1 MAVKRVVFMR
11 PGETEW
17 NRLGRFQ
24 GWVAAPLNEHG
35 RLQAQRLAN
44 FVRHIGLRALY
55 TSDLRRAIETAA
67 ILEPRLNYAPILEPR
82 LRERNIGI
90 WQGLTMSEMEAW
102 YPDEFEQLLANQ
114 DDFCIPSGE
123 SRVDVKQRALAAF
136 SDVLAQDK
144 GETVGII
151 SHTTTLHILL
161 NELILDCCDDSLAL
175 SNSSVTTIVRGDDDQ
190 WKLVTANDLM
200 HLEGV
205 ETKAFPEI
213 GEDR

>member
-1 MAVKRVVFMR
+1 MTVKRVVFMR

-24 GWVAAPLNEHG
+24 GWVAVPLNEHG

-55 TSDLRRAIETAA
+55 TSDLRRAVETAA

-90 WQGLTMSEMEAW
+90 WQGLTLDEMEAW
-102 YPDEFEQLLANQ
+102 YPDEFEQVLVNRDA
-114 DDFCIPSGE
+114 FKIPSGE
-123 SRVDVKQRALAAF
+123 SRLDVKQRALAAF
-136 SDVLAQDK
+136 SDILAQDR
-144 GETVGII
+144 GETIGVI
-151 SHTTTLHILL
+151 SHTTTLHVLL
-161 NELILDCCDDSLAL
+161 DDLIPGCCNDALGL
-175 SNSSVTTIVRGDDDQ
+175 SNSSVTTIVRDDTQ
-190 WKLVTANDLM
+190 WKLVTTNDLM
-200 HLEGV
+200 HLEGM
-205 ETKAFPEI
+205 ETNVSHEI